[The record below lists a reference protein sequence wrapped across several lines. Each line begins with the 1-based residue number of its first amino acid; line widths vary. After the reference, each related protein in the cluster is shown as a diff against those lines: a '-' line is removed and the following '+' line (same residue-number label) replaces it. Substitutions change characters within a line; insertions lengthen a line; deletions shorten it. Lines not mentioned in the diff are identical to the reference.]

1 MKRSSGLP
9 GWVGTII
16 PYAILIGYSLLALF
30 PVVLTIMNSF
40 KSRRAIFTSP
50 LLPPT
55 PETFSLVGYA
65 TVASRSN
72 FGWYFVNSIV
82 VTVVSMVL
90 ILIIGAMAAWALS
103 GYSFR
108 GNTVLGLY
116 LALGIMIPIRLGTV
130 SITKASAHA
139 LRFEATLNA
148 AMSGFTSFALWT
160 SETIDPTR
168 GDAITIGLDSWSG
181 SLSGFC
187 NNAACDSM
195 VDLGLRSIFV
205 SNVLTP
211 GFGLASFTRQ
221 ASVAVPEP
229 TTAAL
234 LGAGLLGLALRRRS
248 AADDAHRP

>member
-9 GWVGTII
+9 GWVGNII

-55 PETFSLVGYA
+55 PETFSLVGYE

-130 SITKASAHA
+130 SI
-139 LRFEATLNA
+139 LRLVV
-148 AMSGFTSFALWT
+148 GL
-160 SETIDPTR
+160 
-168 GDAITIGLDSWSG
+168 GLDQHADRPDPG
-181 SLSGFC
+181 LYGHGV
-187 NNAACDSM
+187 AADNLCVAAVHAPGAD
-195 VDLGLRSIFV
+195 RSD
-205 SNVLTP
+205 
-211 GFGLASFTRQ
+211 
-221 ASVAVPEP
+221 
-229 TTAAL
+229 
-234 LGAGLLGLALRRRS
+234 RRR
-248 AADDAHRP
+248 AHRRRQ